1 MLLNSLKKVISGI
14 ELIRI
19 KHWIKNL
26 FVFVPLFFSNNFTN
40 YNLIL
45 LSISAF
51 LAFSVGSS
59 IIYVINDIIDR
70 EKDRMHPKKKNRPI
84 ASGKIS
90 IKEGIVIAV
99 ILLIIEGILFLYN
112 GDKVNMVVGGYIVMN
127 FLYSIK
133 LKNVVLVDVFVI
145 AFGFIF
151 RVMAGA
157 FAINVVMSDWLL
169 LTTFSISMFLGFG
182 KRRNELKYCEGKNS
196 TRKVLEKYR
205 MGAIDSYIN
214 MFLSITIVFY
224 CLYSIDMNKKGI
236 YMIAT
241 VPLVIYGMLRYN
253 LLLHY
258 SENSGDPTDVVLK
271 DRNIILTCIAYVV
284 MIVVL
289 YCIKG

>member
-112 GDKVNMVVGGYIVMN
+112 GDKVNMIVGGYIVMN

-182 KRRNELKYCEGKNS
+182 KRRNELKYCGGKNS

-271 DRNIILTCIAYVV
+271 DRNIILTCITYVV

>member
-90 IKEGIVIAV
+90 IKEGIMIAV

-271 DRNIILTCIAYVV
+271 DRNIILTCITYVV

>member
-90 IKEGIVIAV
+90 VKEGIVIAV

>member
-1 MLLNSLKKVISGI
+1 MLLNSLKKIISGI

-59 IIYVINDIIDR
+59 IIYVINDIVDR

-90 IKEGIVIAV
+90 VKEGIVIAV
-99 ILLIIEGILFLYN
+99 ILLIVEGILFFCN
-112 GDKVNMVVGGYIVMN
+112 GEKVNMVVGGYIVMN

-241 VPLVIYGMLRYN
+241 VPVVIYGMLRYN

-271 DRNIILTCIAYVV
+271 DRNIILTCMAYVV

>member
-1 MLLNSLKKVISGI
+1 MLRNSLEKVGSGI
-14 ELIRI
+14 KLIRV

-26 FVFVPLFFSNNFTN
+26 FVFVPLFFSNSLTN
-40 YNLIL
+40 KNLIL
-45 LSISAF
+45 AAIAAF
-51 LAFSVGSS
+51 AAFSLGSS
-59 IIYVINDIIDR
+59 IIYVINDIVDR
-70 EKDRMHPKKKNRPI
+70 EKDKMHPKKKNRPI
-84 ASGKIS
+84 ASGKIT
-90 IKEGIVIAV
+90 IKEGIGIV
-99 ILLIIEGILFLYN
+99 LLLVLIEAGLFLYN
-112 GDKVNMVVGGYIVMN
+112 GKNVNLVVAAYVLMN
-127 FLYSIK
+127 FLYSVK

-182 KRRNELKYCEGKNS
+182 KRRNELLYSDGKNS

-205 MGAIDSYIN
+205 MGAIDSYMN

-224 CLYSIDMNKKGI
+224 SLYAIDMHKKGI
-236 YMIAT
+236 YMAAT

-258 SENSGDPTDVVLK
+258 SDNSGDPTDVVLK
-271 DRNIILTCIAYVV
+271 EIGRASCRERV
-284 MIVVL
+284 
-289 YCIKG
+289 